1 MALAENVMN
10 TLPLRMSTAG
20 PSFTSYLRFSHSNS
34 GRVSI
39 VTLPVRVVGEL
50 ICAM

>member
-20 PSFTSYLRFSHSNS
+20 PSLTSYLRFSHSYS

-39 VTLPVRVVGEL
+39 VTLPVIDFGES